1 MKKKIINAK
10 KRDTAIERN
19 PVLVDI
25 ITLPYELQS
34 SMSIPFHVTVNIVIQ
49 VNQNTA

>member
-1 MKKKIINAK
+1 MLKAIRSAK
-10 KRDTAIERN
+10 RRETSTERN
-19 PVLVDI
+19 LEPVVI

-49 VNQNTA
+49 VD